1 MAEITNLDIISDGQN
16 RIPIVADS
24 QLITF
29 NVSQMPPNI
38 RIYVYVNN
46 VNITKYTG
54 PSSTGASIGD
64 PITTD
69 QLGNAVGYLVIPSE
83 ENFNFH
89 VGEMTITFGDSANG
103 ISACKYISESIFMNH
118 GFDQVDTEQGGT
130 IALRAMEKIRTSTQG
145 SSVSV
150 NTTQARLDPLSQT
163 FVIDGT
169 RYPLGLYVTGINLFF
184 YAKDDQL
191 PVAIE
196 LRPMS
201 NGKPSTTEYFS
212 GSYVIASPSSIEV
225 YNETSGDAP
234 GVAFSFRHPIY
245 LKPGEYAFCV
255 TSKSNKYALLS
266 AKQGDGKTVKQPFSG
281 LLFKPQNTG
290 DWVGDS
296 NEDLT
301 FQIRKAKFKTGTST
315 FYMNTP
321 ALDYIDEYS
330 TLRLLSTEVNFGN
343 TAKVDYRIKT
353 TQAGTKNRSEYSSV
367 SAGGFAKIDSRQIA
381 NEEGDIQLEV
391 TMTTKSEDVSPM
403 LDRQLV
409 NAQVFNSLVE
419 PYSESISDSE
429 LKSTDGT
436 AKSRYISKIVSLQEG
451 FDSTGLEVKVDV
463 NRKTGTD
470 IEVYGRVLSRSDNA
484 FTAGIRNKNWVKLPL
499 HLPKEKSYAGI
510 SDTSYTQEV
519 YRLLEPALSYN
530 NVANVASNVA
540 VTATYS
546 DFAQY
551 QVKVVFYSNNPT
563 YLPRI
568 KNLTATSVL

>member
-16 RIPIVADS
+16 RIPVVASS

-54 PSSTGASIGD
+54 PSTQGSAIGD

-69 QLGNAVGYLVIPSE
+69 QLGNAVGYLVIPSDKDY
-83 ENFNFH
+83 NFN
-89 VGEMTITFGDSANG
+89 VGEMMITFGDSPDS
-103 ISACKYISESIFMNH
+103 ISACKYISESILMNH

-130 IALRAMEKIRTSTQG
+130 VALRAMEKLRTSTQG

-184 YAKDDQL
+184 YAKDDKL

-225 YNETSGDAP
+225 YNEASGEAP

-255 TSKSNKYALLS
+255 TSKSDKYALLS
-266 AKQGDGKTVKQPFSG
+266 AKQGDGKTVKKPFSG

-321 ALDYIDEYS
+321 ALDYIDEY
-330 TLRLLSTEVNFGN
+330 TNLRLLSNEINFGN

-353 TQAGTKNRSEYSSV
+353 TQAGNRNRSEYSSV
-367 SAGGFAKIDSRQIA
+367 SAGGFAKIDSRQVA
-381 NEEGDIQLEV
+381 SQQNDIQLEV

-409 NAQVFNSLVE
+409 NAQVFNS
-419 PYSESISDSE
+419 IFCHHW
-429 LKSTDGT
+429 
-436 AKSRYISKIVSLQEG
+436 Q
-451 FDSTGLEVKVDV
+451 
-463 NRKTGTD
+463 
-470 IEVYGRVLSRSDNA
+470 
-484 FTAGIRNKNWVKLPL
+484 
-499 HLPKEKSYAGI
+499 
-510 SDTSYTQEV
+510 
-519 YRLLEPALSYN
+519 
-530 NVANVASNVA
+530 
-540 VTATYS
+540 S
-546 DFAQY
+546 DFH
-551 QVKVVFYSNNPT
+551 
-563 YLPRI
+563 I
-568 KNLTATSVL
+568 

>member
-16 RIPIVADS
+16 RIPVVAES

-46 VNITKYTG
+46 INITKYTG
-54 PSSTGASIGD
+54 PPTQGALIGD

-69 QLGNAVGYLVIPSE
+69 QLGNATGYLIIPSDDKI
-83 ENFNFH
+83 NFN
-89 VGEMTITFGDSANG
+89 VGEMTITFGDSPDG
-103 ISACKYISESIFMNH
+103 ISSCKYISESVFINH

-145 SSVSV
+145 SSVAV

-184 YAKDDQL
+184 YAKDDKL

-196 LRPMS
+196 LRPML

-212 GSYVIASPSSIEV
+212 GSYVVASPADIEV
-225 YNETSGDAP
+225 YDPSTGDCP
-234 GVAFSFRHPIY
+234 GIAFTFRHPIY

-255 TSKSNKYALLS
+255 TSKSGKYALLS

-301 FQIRKAKFKTGTST
+301 FQLRKAKFKTGSTT

-321 ALDYIDEYS
+321 ALEYTDEYS
-330 TLRLLSTEVNFGN
+330 TLRLQSTEINFGN
-343 TAKVDYRIKT
+343 TAKVDYKIKT
-353 TQAGTKNRSEYSSV
+353 TQAGTKNKSEFSSV

-381 NEEGDIQLEV
+381 NEAGDIQLEV
-391 TMTTKSEDVSPM
+391 TMTTKSEDISPM

-409 NAQVFNSLVE
+409 NAQVFNSLIE
-419 PYSESISDSE
+419 PYSESISESE

-470 IEVYGRVLSRSDNA
+470 IEVYGRVLSRTDNA
-484 FTAGIRNKNWVKLPL
+484 FNAGIRNKSWVRLPL

-510 SDTSYTQEV
+510 SDVQYTQET
-519 YRLLEPALSYN
+519 YRLLEPALTYI

-551 QVKVVFYSNNPT
+551 QVKIVFYSNNPT